1 MGKFKEY
8 LITEIKKSVLMK
20 NTDKKRIKLSK
31 EMRVR
36 PPKVETLDNGL
47 ERMSYK
53 FKMSPP
59 SKSVEGKSH
68 YGYIDYDRKS
78 KEIKELYCSCK
89 DFAYRLRYPYVEND
103 LATWDLDKKFKKK
116 EPFEH
121 NQEKTSQTNPDLKLY
136 FCKHL
141 FALVK
146 SYL

>member
-8 LITEIKKSVLMK
+8 LLTEIKKSVLMK
-20 NTDKKRIKLSK
+20 NADKKRIKLSK

-68 YGYIDYDRKS
+68 YGYIDYDS
-78 KEIKELYCSCK
+78 KTKDIKKLFCSCK
-89 DFAYRLRYPYVEND
+89 DWAFRLRYPYAKDD

-121 NQEKTSQTNPDLKLY
+121 NQEPTYETNPNFTKFL
-136 FCKHL
+136 CKHL
-141 FALVK
+141 FALIK